1 MKSLKKEKEK
11 KKCAG
16 FSIEWFQDMNS
27 TCIIYIYIYIYIYLT
42 EFLLAN

>member
-16 FSIEWFQDMNS
+16 FSTEWFQDMNS
-27 TCIIYIYIYIYIYLT
+27 TCIIYIYIYIYLT

>member
-16 FSIEWFQDMNS
+16 FSTEWFQDMNS